1 MPSTYPK
8 HRCISRTFLLKSFV
22 WNRGC
27 GLSARRSVHHA
38 VNLHKL
44 TLFSENFTTLL
55 KELLTS
61 LMLPFLSRWTS
72 LGSESPFRHKV
83 VYSVNDGRSLWQRS
97 IHHERENT
105 MLFSSIRTVNGR
117 PFLRRSVVWWQI
129 CWIDYQTLFEE
140 LVSENK
146 CLFALRKH
154 NLLCLVLKIY
164 LFPVL
169 HLLIKF
175 LVTKLRT
182 NRSIHQVTVS
192 RSGVV
197 FVCKLYSEMD
207 GNEKYCINNAR
218 KRYKFMS

>member
-1 MPSTYPK
+1 M
-8 HRCISRTFLLKSFV
+8 LKIFV
-22 WNRGC
+22 WNWC
-27 GLSARRSVHHA
+27 GLSVRTSVHHA
-38 VNLHKL
+38 INLHKL

-97 IHHERENT
+97 IHHKRENT